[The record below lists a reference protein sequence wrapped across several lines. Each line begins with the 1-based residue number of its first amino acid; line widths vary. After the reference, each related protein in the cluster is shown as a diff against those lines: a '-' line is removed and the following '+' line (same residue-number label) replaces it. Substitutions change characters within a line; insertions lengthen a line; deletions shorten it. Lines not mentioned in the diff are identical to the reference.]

1 MPKHPCHIAFI
12 MDGNNRYSKK
22 NNISN
27 FHSYKKGAEKI
38 LKISSYIFKNYQ
50 TNTISAFALSSS
62 NLKRPKKILNT
73 ILEVL
78 NYFLDQKLN
87 NLNFK
92 IDFRGDLTFLSPQV
106 NSKIKKLRDLQ
117 SQNNKKLIIYINYS
131 GKLDI
136 INAAKSFKNE
146 RFDSD
151 KFKNKLL
158 SQDTPDPDI
167 LIRTGGFQR
176 ISDFFLYQISFTELF
191 FLRKLW
197 PELSNS
203 DIKKIILSFQKV
215 ERKFGI

>member
-1 MPKHPCHIAFI
+1 M
-12 MDGNNRYSKK
+12 
-22 NNISN
+22 
-27 FHSYKKGAEKI
+27 
-38 LKISSYIFKNYQ
+38 
-50 TNTISAFALSSS
+50 
-62 NLKRPKKILNT
+62 
-73 ILEVL
+73 
-78 NYFLDQKLN
+78 N